1 MVILSLNYEYPPL
14 GGGSGVVTCQLNKY
28 FAEAGH
34 DVYTVTSWLPGLKRI
49 QTVGRHTVIRLFTFR
64 KNTGFSTTFEKI
76 GYIIFTIFKI
86 GKIIRLLRP
95 DIVHCHFAV
104 PTGFVAYY
112 IKKLFNIPYVITSH
126 GGDVPGFSPD
136 ETDRYFRFLNRFFRI
151 IWQNANCVVTVSGGL
166 SKMIKEAYQIHPL
179 VIPNG
184 INIDDYLI
192 SGKVNIKQI
201 RLLFAGRFAY
211 QKNLGFLIQSME
223 LVREDNWVLYLIGD
237 GPQKNAIQYEIEKLG
252 FSEKIF
258 VLSWK
263 DKNDLKK
270 YLKDSDILCLT
281 SVNEGLPII
290 GLEGLASGLAI
301 VGNDTTGIE
310 DIVEDG
316 VNGFLVEPN
325 NQEKYAECI
334 SSLLGNIDL
343 LESMKA
349 ASLDIA
355 KKFNWEIVAKDYQ
368 KVLVS
373 YSS

>member
-28 FAEAGH
+28 FAEAGY

-76 GYIIFTIFKI
+76 GYIIFTIFNI
-86 GKIIRLLRP
+86 GKIIRSLQP

-112 IKKLFNIPYVITSH
+112 IKKRFKIPYIITSH

-136 ETDRYFRFLNRFFRI
+136 ETGRYFRFFNRLFRI
-151 IWQNANCVVTVSGGL
+151 IWKNASCVVTMSMGL

-192 SGKVNIKQI
+192 SGKVNNGPVQ
-201 RLLFAGRFAY
+201 LLFAGRFVH
-211 QKNLGFLIQSME
+211 QKNLGFLIQSMG

-237 GPQKNAIQYEIEKLG
+237 GPEKNTIQQEIEKLG
-252 FSEKIF
+252 LSEKIF
-258 VLSWK
+258 ILGWK

-281 SVNEGLPII
+281 SINEGLPII
-290 GLEGLASGLAI
+290 GLETLASGLAI
-301 VGNDTTGIE
+301 VGAEVPGIE
-310 DIVEDG
+310 DVVEDG
-316 VNGFLVEPN
+316 INGFLVEPN
-325 NQEKYAECI
+325 NQKKYAECI
-334 SSLLGNIDL
+334 SSLLGNMGL

-349 ASLDIA
+349 ASLDVA
-355 KKFNWEIVAKDYQ
+355 KKFDWEVVSKEYQ

>member
-112 IKKLFNIPYVITSH
+112 INKRFNIPYVITSH

>member
-1 MVILSLNYEYPPL
+1 MRILSLNYEYPPL

-28 FAEAGH
+28 FTEAGH

-76 GYIIFTIFKI
+76 GYIIFTIFNI

-112 IKKLFNIPYVITSH
+112 IKKLVKIPYIITSH

-136 ETDRYFRFLNRFFRI
+136 ETDRYFRFFNRLFRI
-151 IWQNANCVVTVSGGL
+151 IWQNASCVVTMSRGL
-166 SKMIKEAYQIHPL
+166 SKMIKEAYQIHPH

-192 SGKVNIKQI
+192 SEKVNNGPV
-201 RLLFAGRFAY
+201 RLLFAGRFAS
-211 QKNLGFLIQSME
+211 QKNLGFLIQSMG

-237 GPQKNAIQYEIEKLG
+237 GPEKNTIQQEIDKLG

-258 VLSWK
+258 ILGWK
-263 DKNDLKK
+263 DKDDLKK
-270 YLKDSDILCLT
+270 CLKDSDILCLT

-316 VNGFLVEPN
+316 INGFLVESN
-325 NQEKYAECI
+325 SQEKYADCI
-334 SSLLGNIDL
+334 SSLLENIGL
-343 LESMKA
+343 LGSMKA
-349 ASLDIA
+349 ASLDIV
-355 KKFNWEIVAKDYQ
+355 KKFDWDVVSEKYQ
-368 KVLVS
+368 KVLFN
-373 YSS
+373 YSA